1 MIMFYDDVDD
11 CLDADGDD
19 DRSDDD
25 DDDIRDRC

>member
-1 MIMFYDDVDD
+1 MFYDDVDD